1 MYVQSCY
8 IFLVFLKFDLFYWIA
23 VNAKN
28 YNMATLFDFDI
39 HYVNILFTRLLVTVL
54 LTLSY
59 PNCYLFRENLYKVVV
74 CNTCQYLRHSFFFL
88 SSGKV
93 PMTYL
98 RNLQLLTWSF
108 TTKCFSKFVDNTIK
122 LYTVLGRTWCSKDS
136 L

>member
-1 MYVQSCY
+1 MYVQSRVPF
-8 IFLVFLKFDLFYWIA
+8 FLYFKIWFILLDCSKR
-23 VNAKN
+23 KN

-59 PNCYLFRENLYKVVV
+59 PNCYLLTENLYKVVV

-98 RNLQLLTWSF
+98 RNLQRLTWSF
-108 TTKCFSKFVDNTIK
+108 TTKCFSKLVDNTIK
-122 LYTVLGRTWCSKDS
+122 LYTVLGRTLCSKDS